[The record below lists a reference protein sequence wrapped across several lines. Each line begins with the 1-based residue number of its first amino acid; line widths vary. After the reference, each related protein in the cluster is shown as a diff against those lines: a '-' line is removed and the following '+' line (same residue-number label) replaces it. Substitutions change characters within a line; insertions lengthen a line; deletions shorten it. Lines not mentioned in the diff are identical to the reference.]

1 MLLDAILKNPA
12 RIHDLINMPE
22 RADAEEDRRR
32 SPRFTC
38 GGRAEINC
46 LPSSG
51 ILVAGAIR
59 DLSLHGCWVDTLEPI
74 DRGARTE
81 IVVRVNAASFRA
93 VGEVRAVRGAL
104 GAGLEFVHLSA
115 SGKDMLASVV
125 AELAR
130 LQSAINKLKSA
141 RREMDAQAFKK
152 ELENGKHQ
160 AAMLS
165 ERFRVLRTIG
175 PAENSERKES
185 EAVGDEESVE
195 ERLVI
200 SVNLFG

>member
-1 MLLDAILKNPA
+1 M
-12 RIHDLINMPE
+12 
-22 RADAEEDRRR
+22 
-32 SPRFTC
+32 
-38 GGRAEINC
+38 
-46 LPSSG
+46 
-51 ILVAGAIR
+51 
-59 DLSLHGCWVDTLEPI
+59 EPI